1 MSRIKTRELVMIQ
14 IYQMNIH
21 NDYKFYPSIEK
32 TIAAKIH
39 DGREIKYAMQIFK
52 EFTNNKEKI
61 DDLIIDFSENWDIDR
76 IAKVDLAIIRLS
88 ITEMF
93 FSKSVPESISINEAI
108 NLSKKFSDE
117 DSYKFINGLLG
128 KIVRSKQWW
137 L

>member
-128 KIVRSKQWW
+128 KIVRSKQ
-137 L
+137 